1 MPLNAAASFLYVAA
15 GGAVGAC
22 LRYSMSLLFIAL
34 NGRFPYAT
42 LTVNL
47 SGALAAGCVVTLL
60 AQRGL
65 STSPVQLLV
74 VVGFFGSFTT
84 MSAFSVETLRLLEAG
99 HLLYALLNVLLTV
112 AGCLLA
118 AATGMAVARTLW

>member
-1 MPLNAAASFLYVAA
+1 MPLNTVASFLCVAA

-22 LRYSMSLLFIAL
+22 LRYAISLVFIAQ

-47 SGALAAGCVVTLL
+47 SGALAAGFVVTLL

-84 MSAFSVETLRLLEAG
+84 MSAFSVETLRLLGAG
-99 HLLYALLNVLLTV
+99 ELSHALLNVVLTV

-118 AATGMAVARTLW
+118 AATGIAAARAL